1 MGIDLCHI
9 FVFVD
14 DRAAAMAAL
23 KSCGLIESFRRTHP
37 GQGTANIAACFDN
50 AYLEVLWPEDQAE
63 LVSTPVARTRLSE
76 RSRWRETGA
85 CPFGIGLRGR
95 LPFPSWDYRPPFLP
109 EGMSLSVAL
118 ASDDPRQPFLFRS
131 PGDARPDAWPDGMAG
146 DRQQVAGLAE
156 ITAIH
161 LDLPVGASPAVRT
174 LAERGFLTLVPAV
187 RPRMVLTIATVDGG
201 QRKLSLPDFSWVD

>member
-1 MGIDLCHI
+1 MGTDLCHV
-9 FVFVD
+9 FVFVE
-14 DRAAAMAAL
+14 DRAAALAAL
-23 KSCGLIESFRRTHP
+23 DSCGLTESFRRAHP

-50 AYLEVLWPEDQAE
+50 AYLEVLWPEDPAE

-95 LPFPSWDYRPPFLP
+95 LPFPCWDYRPPFLP
-109 EGMSLSVAL
+109 DGMSMSVAL

-146 DRQQVAGLAE
+146 NRQLAAGLAE
-156 ITAIH
+156 ITGLH
-161 LDLPVGASPAVRT
+161 LDLPVGASPAVRA
-174 LAERGFLTLVPAV
+174 LADKNFLSLTPAV
-187 RPRMVLTIATVDGG
+187 RARMILTITKADGG
-201 QRKLSLPDFSWVD
+201 QRKLSLPDFIWLD